1 MNSKPHLSTYIAA
14 VLLLLMFGQMVLSAV
29 HKAPTYDEQGY
40 IARGYAYVKLGDLH
54 IRIGTPILLNAL
66 NALPL
71 LALPDVRLPTDVP
84 SWLGTD
90 FHPIGTQFMW
100 RTNDKADQILFLASV
115 PTMMLALLLAVFVY
129 RWARALFGPW
139 GGLLALT
146 LCAFDPNLIA
156 HGRLTTTDLGSTAL
170 LFIATF
176 WAWRLL
182 SRPTWVNVLATG
194 VFFGLA
200 QASKFSA
207 LLFGPIFALLFLWR
221 VLIPE
226 RFVIRFPLF
235 QFPVP
240 PRHEQRWPGRLLGV
254 VISGLLV
261 VVVACLSLWAVYG
274 FEIGPIPGL
283 TSWPVLAPSHF
294 DQFLDVS
301 GRLAG
306 EEGREAQAFLMGQ
319 RYVGGRWA
327 YFPIAFFIK
336 TPALTLIALTGAIVL
351 SIRKR
356 VGPNAW
362 VLWLP
367 PLLYFVYS
375 LTSRLNLGYRYI
387 LPAVPFALVLAG
399 RVGQWLGDGFG
410 RTRGRQRAVLIA
422 ASCILVVWSV
432 WSGLTIYPHY
442 LAFFNEFV
450 GGPDNGWRYL
460 VDSNIDWGQ
469 DLKGVKRW
477 METEG
482 IPRVKLGYFGEA
494 FPTYYGIDFDP
505 LPSYP
510 DRWQH
515 PLYHDLYPDDPAPGI
530 YAVSATLLQG
540 INVADPDTYAWF
552 REREPMGKIGYSIFL
567 YEVPARG
574 TGPVTLVLSGAH
586 LGEIRP
592 EDYATLGTND
602 VRVLWFDAQRSI
614 VAPGDDGQMSL
625 LLDDGVTV
633 HPALA
638 PFWPMGEGQPLLAR
652 DGHAMRLYE
661 GNPRQALASHVA
673 RLALDAP
680 VWHLPAVQ
688 FAPGD
693 PANHGEQLSYPV
705 QFGDRLEM
713 LAYEMDMA
721 VLRPG
726 ETLTVVTY
734 WRVRS
739 PNSGLLKLFVHL
751 LDAEGNYVTGEDRLD
766 VWQDNWLVGDVFAQ
780 VQQVPIGADVAPGD
794 VQVEIGLYDPESMQR
809 LQVVR
814 DGAVIGDRVLLNA
827 IRIE

>member
-14 VLLLLMFGQMVLSAV
+14 ALLLLMFGQMVLSAV
-29 HKAPTYDEQGY
+29 QKAPTYDEQGY
-40 IARGYAYVKLGDLH
+40 IARGYAYDKLGDLH

-84 SWLGTD
+84 SWSGTD

-100 RTNDKADQILFLASV
+100 RSNDNADQILFLARV
-115 PTMMLALLLAVFVY
+115 PTMMLALLLAVFCY
-129 RWARALFGPW
+129 RWARELFGPW
-139 GGLLALT
+139 GGLLSLA

-207 LLFGPIFALLFLWR
+207 LLFGPIFALLFLCR

-235 QFPVP
+235 LFPAP

-254 VISGLLV
+254 TISGLLV
-261 VVVACLSLWAVYG
+261 VLVACLSLWAVYG
-274 FEIGPIPGL
+274 FEVGPVPGV
-283 TSWPVLAPSHF
+283 TSWPVPAPSHF
-294 DQFLDVS
+294 EQFFDVS

-306 EEGREAQAFLMGQ
+306 EEGREAQAFLVGQ

-327 YFPIAFFIK
+327 YFPIAFVIK
-336 TPALTLIALTGAIVL
+336 TPMPTLVALAVAIVL
-351 SIRKR
+351 SVRRRTGQK
-356 VGPNAW
+356 AW

-367 PLLYFVYS
+367 PLLYFAYS
-375 LTSRLNLGYRYI
+375 LTSKLNLGYRYI
-387 LPAVPFALVLAG
+387 LPVVPSALVLAG

-410 RTRGRQRAVLIA
+410 RTRGRGRAALTA
-422 ASCILVVWSV
+422 ASCILVVWSA
-432 WSGLTIYPHY
+432 WSALTVYPHY
-442 LAFFNEFV
+442 LAFFSGFV

-469 DLKGVKRW
+469 DLKGLKGW
-477 METEG
+477 MEAEG
-482 IPRVKLGYFGEA
+482 ISRVKLGYFGEA
-494 FPTYYGIDFDP
+494 FPTYYDIDFDP

-515 PLYHDLYPDDPAPGI
+515 PLYHDLYPHDPAPGV
-530 YAVSATLLQG
+530 YAISATLLQG
-540 INVADPDTYAWF
+540 VNVADPDTYAWF
-552 REREPMGKIGYSIFL
+552 REREPMDKIGYSLFV

-574 TGPVTLVLSGAH
+574 VGPVTLVLSGAR
-586 LGEIRP
+586 LDEIRP
-592 EDYATLGTND
+592 QDHAALGSND
-602 VRVLWFDAQRSI
+602 VRVLWFDAGRSI
-614 VAPGDDGQMSL
+614 VASGGEGQMSL

-638 PFWPMGEGQPLLAR
+638 PFWPVGEGQSLLTG
-652 DGHAMRLYE
+652 DGRAMRLYE
-661 GNPRQALASHVA
+661 GNPRQALASHVVRIA
-673 RLALDAP
+673 PEAP
-680 VWHLPAVQ
+680 VWHLPAAQ

-693 PANHGEQLSYPV
+693 PANHGERLSYPV

-713 LAYEMDMA
+713 LAYEMDRA

-739 PNSGLLKLFVHL
+739 PDDGLLKLFVHL
-751 LDAEGNYVTGEDRLD
+751 LDAEGNYVAGEDRLD
-766 VWQDNWLVGDVFAQ
+766 VWHDNWLAGDVFVQ
-780 VQQVPIGADVAPGD
+780 VQQVPVGADVAPGEA
-794 VQVEIGLYDPESMQR
+794 QVEIGLYDPESMQR
-809 LQVVR
+809 LPVVR
-814 DGAVIGDRVLLNA
+814 DGDVIGDRVLLNA